1 MDWSAQDIRTALN
14 ELQQLS
20 PKDGQAYKDAQQS
33 ADVLLKSYWQFYGL
47 DYDVLGLAK
56 PSAWLINVESQQICV
71 QQFTARNERGRI
83 LVLHGYYDHVGL
95 YKHLIRECLELG
107 LSVTTFD
114 LPGHGLS
121 SGDRASIDSFQS
133 YQVVLDA
140 IIKDQ
145 NIQHGSRWSI
155 IGQSTGGAVIL
166 DYLSRN
172 QFTHEDCPFSNVILL
187 APLVRPTGWFTGRIM
202 LRLVRPFKDSIA
214 RGFAQSSHDKAFL
227 RFIRHE
233 DPLQHDRLE
242 VSWVSAMDEWI
253 GDVES
258 RASSDLLVHVIQGT
272 DDNTVDWQHNLPQ
285 IKKLFKTVSI
295 NTIKDARHHLVAES
309 LEFRSQ
315 VFSFVRRI
323 LGASD

>member
-1 MDWSAQDIRTALN
+1 MDWSAQGIRAALT
-14 ELQQLS
+14 ELQKLS
-20 PKDGQAYKDAQQS
+20 PKDGETFTEAQQKT
-33 ADVLLKSYWQFYGL
+33 DVLLKSYWQFYGL
-47 DYDVLGLAK
+47 DFDILGLAT
-56 PSAWLINVESQQICV
+56 PSAWLINVELQQICV

-121 SGDRASIDSFQS
+121 SGDRASIESFES

-140 IIKDQ
+140 VIKDQ

-155 IGQSTGGAVIL
+155 IGQSTGGAIIL

-172 QFTHEDCPFSNVILL
+172 QFTQEDCPFSNVVLL
-187 APLVRPTGWFTGRIM
+187 APLVRPTGWFMGRIM
-202 LRLVRPFKDSIA
+202 LRLIRPFKDSIA
-214 RGFAQSSHDKAFL
+214 RGFAQSSHDNAFL
-227 RFIRHE
+227 RFIRYE

-242 VSWVSAMDEWI
+242 VSWVSAMDQWI
-253 GDVES
+253 DDIES
-258 RASSDLLVHVIQGT
+258 RVCTDLQIHIVQGT
-272 DDNTVDWQHNLPQ
+272 DDHTVDWRHNLPQ
-285 IKKLFKTVSI
+285 IEKLFSAVSI

-309 LEFRSQ
+309 PEYRSQ
-315 VFSFVRRI
+315 VFGFVRRI